1 MGNKRAAA
9 GEPAPSVQSVDRAVA
24 ILEILARDGEAGV
37 TEVARELDVHK
48 STASRLLAAL
58 DRRELVTQDTARGK
72 FRLGVG
78 IVRLAGAASARLD
91 VVQES
96 RPVCRALA
104 QQVGE
109 TVNLAILSGRDA
121 LYLDQ
126 AAGPAALSPNHWAG
140 RRIPL
145 HATSDGKVLLAY
157 LPADELA
164 ASLVPPL
171 DRFTERT
178 INAADEFP
186 AVLAEVRRRGF
197 ATAVDELEA
206 GLTAIA
212 APVRNAE
219 GMVIASISTSGPSF
233 RIPAGRIPAL
243 AAAVRRAADEI
254 SRRLGWLARAL
265 PVRAAGGHG
274 LTGEGLTG
282 EDVTQLAGSVVRIPV
297 EGRLEVAT
305 LRRGAVRGEFALQ
318 RAMAGSGLLRP
329 GLLVHGG
336 HQEQHAGEHHH
347 AGRAMAQY
355 QARRGEHHAG
365 QQQPPARQDGG
376 GHPEQ
381 ADGREQAAGTEAPAD
396 PRGAGRPGEP
406 QRSGPPR

>member
-1 MGNKRAAA
+1 M
-9 GEPAPSVQSVDRAVA
+9 QSVDRAVA

-78 IVRLAGAASARLD
+78 IVRLAGAASRKLD

-104 QQVGE
+104 QEVGE

-126 AAGPAALSPNHWAG
+126 VAGPAALSPHNWAG
-140 RRIPL
+140 QRIPL

-157 LPADELA
+157 LSEAELTECLA
-164 ASLVPPL
+164 PPL
-171 DRFTERT
+171 ARFTERT
-178 INAADEFP
+178 ITAVAEFREL
-186 AVLAEVRRRGF
+186 LAEVRRRGF

-219 GMVIASISTSGPSF
+219 GNVIASISASGPSF
-233 RIPAGRIPAL
+233 RIPADRIPAL
-243 AAAVRRAADEI
+243 AAAVRRAAAEV
-254 SRRLGWLARAL
+254 SRRLGWLG
-265 PVRAAGGHG
+265 PQGP
-274 LTGEGLTG
+274 GEWPA
-282 EDVTQLAGSVVRIPV
+282 ED
-297 EGRLEVAT
+297 AT
-305 LRRGAVRGEFALQ
+305 LV
-318 RAMAGSGLLRP
+318 
-329 GLLVHGG
+329 
-336 HQEQHAGEHHH
+336 
-347 AGRAMAQY
+347 
-355 QARRGEHHAG
+355 ARTRN
-365 QQQPPARQDGG
+365 R
-376 GHPEQ
+376 
-381 ADGREQAAGTEAPAD
+381 
-396 PRGAGRPGEP
+396 
-406 QRSGPPR
+406 

>member
-1 MGNKRAAA
+1 MGNSGREGSGAAQ
-9 GEPAPSVQSVDRAVA
+9 SVQSVDRAVA

-58 DRRELVTQDTARGK
+58 DRRELVTQDAARGR

-96 RPVCRALA
+96 RPVCRELA

-126 AAGPAALSPNHWAG
+126 AAGPAALSPHNWAG

-157 LPADELA
+157 LSEAELA
-164 ASLVPPL
+164 ACLTPPL
-171 DRFTERT
+171 ARFTERT
-178 INAADEFP
+178 VTAAAEFP
-186 AVLAEVRRRGF
+186 ALLAEVRSRGF

-219 GMVIASISTSGPSF
+219 GTVIASVSASGPSF
-233 RIPAGRIPAL
+233 RIPATRIPAL
-243 AAAVRRAADEI
+243 AAAVRQAADEV
-254 SRRLGWLARAL
+254 SGRLGWIAR
-265 PVRAAGGHG
+265 
-274 LTGEGLTG
+274 
-282 EDVTQLAGSVVRIPV
+282 
-297 EGRLEVAT
+297 
-305 LRRGAVRGEFALQ
+305 
-318 RAMAGSGLLRP
+318 
-329 GLLVHGG
+329 
-336 HQEQHAGEHHH
+336 
-347 AGRAMAQY
+347 
-355 QARRGEHHAG
+355 
-365 QQQPPARQDGG
+365 
-376 GHPEQ
+376 
-381 ADGREQAAGTEAPAD
+381 
-396 PRGAGRPGEP
+396 
-406 QRSGPPR
+406 